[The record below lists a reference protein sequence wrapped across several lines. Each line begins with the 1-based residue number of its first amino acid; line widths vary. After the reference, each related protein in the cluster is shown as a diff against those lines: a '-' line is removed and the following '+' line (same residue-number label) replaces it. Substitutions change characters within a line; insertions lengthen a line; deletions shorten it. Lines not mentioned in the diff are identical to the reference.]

1 MAMDI
6 WFQLHLERI
15 SNLPRKWRLR
25 FQHNKIVSANSTA
38 ETDNLLSVWCSCENI
53 RYHRKKHK
61 VGWYWPSCFSNEF
74 LSAFT
79 PPKQTKWLNKLM
91 PILHKKNITLANMLP
106 CSVLLLLLSYCGV
119 DSLESCVAATCKAQM
134 ERESFWKPLN
144 MNPTL
149 ARSNSLDSFRANVTL
164 TDILC
169 LYPKSQITAY
179 FSCLT
184 FDVVSPTWV
193 GTHISALFLK
203 NNAHSNHLPAC
214 FTNRRLSTG

>member
-1 MAMDI
+1 M
-6 WFQLHLERI
+6 
-15 SNLPRKWRLR
+15 
-25 FQHNKIVSANSTA
+25 SANSTA

-53 RYHRKKHK
+53 RYHRLHCAVFHLVKKHK
-61 VGWYWPSCFSNEF
+61 VGWFWPSCFSNEF

-91 PILHKKNITLANMLP
+91 PTLANMLL
-106 CSVLLLLLSYCGV
+106 CSVLLLLLSYWGV
-119 DSLESCVAATCKAQM
+119 DSFESCVAATCKAQM
-134 ERESFWKPLN
+134 ERESFRKPLN

-149 ARSNSLDSFRANVTL
+149 ARSNSLDSFRANVKL

>member
-1 MAMDI
+1 M
-6 WFQLHLERI
+6 
-15 SNLPRKWRLR
+15 LR
-25 FQHNKIVSANSTA
+25 FQHNRIVSANSTA

-53 RYHRKKHK
+53 RYHRLHCAVFHLVKKHK
-61 VGWYWPSCFSNEF
+61 VGWFWPSCFSNEF

-91 PILHKKNITLANMLP
+91 PILHKKKYNFGKHAP
-106 CSVLLLLLSYCGV
+106 VFLLLLLSYWGV
-119 DSLESCVAATCKAQM
+119 DSFESCVAATCKAQM

-149 ARSNSLDSFRANVTL
+149 ARSNSLDSFRANVKL

>member
-1 MAMDI
+1 M
-6 WFQLHLERI
+6 
-15 SNLPRKWRLR
+15 
-25 FQHNKIVSANSTA
+25 SANSTA

-53 RYHRKKHK
+53 RYHRLHCAVFHLVKKHK
-61 VGWYWPSCFSNEF
+61 VGWFWPSCFSNEF

-79 PPKQTKWLNKLM
+79 PAKQTKWLNKLM
-91 PILHKKNITLANMLP
+91 PILHKKNITLANMLL

-119 DSLESCVAATCKAQM
+119 DSFESCVAATCKAQM

-149 ARSNSLDSFRANVTL
+149 ARSNSLDSFRANVKL

-179 FSCLT
+179 FSCLI

-193 GTHISALFLK
+193 GTHISALLWRTMLT
-203 NNAHSNHLPAC
+203 ATICLPALLTGG
-214 FTNRRLSTG
+214 FPLVRYSTGEKRTGE